1 MRSMSPIS
9 AGGPVRLDGHEPTRQ
24 LRLDDD
30 HRQGM
35 AQQVMEVARDSLT
48 LAERGEPLDL
58 LVRAQET
65 TRGTLAFGVED
76 AGRPG
81 HDREDEGRR
90 EGCTRRIGIGIG
102 DTMTMRTRRPTSP
115 AITMTAR
122 RTGLQPCGRD
132 GGVDDEDARTA
143 VHE

>member
-58 LVRAQET
+58 LVRAHQT
-65 TRGTLAFGVED
+65 TPRTVAFGFED
-76 AGRPG
+76 AGCPG

-90 EGCTRRIGIGIG
+90 EGGETDRHRDRRDDDHETDEAHQPG
-102 DTMTMRTRRPTSP
+102 DHRDGP
-115 AITMTAR
+115 ADR
-122 RTGLQPCGRD
+122 FQPGGRG
-132 GGVDDEDARTA
+132 GGVDHEDARTA